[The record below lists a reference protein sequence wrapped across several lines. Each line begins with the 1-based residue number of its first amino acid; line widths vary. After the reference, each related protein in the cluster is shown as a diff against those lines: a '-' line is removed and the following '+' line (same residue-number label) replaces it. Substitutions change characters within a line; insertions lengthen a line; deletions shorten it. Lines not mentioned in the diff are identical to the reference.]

1 MWEMRQQIPKETN
14 VPFTPPATHSHE
26 AFFLI
31 GMAFANIFF
40 NRETN
45 CSQLEASIQQ
55 CISNK
60 PPKFHNPQIPTFHLL
75 SFFLYLYPT
84 FCSQYPQL
92 LPGKLFNVR
101 TVSPEQHHATEQ
113 VKIRPKDRAAQNTPS
128 LPLFLLWSWTRASK
142 GSSLLVLAWAV
153 TRLRVISSSCD
164 NLVWA
169 LCSPSGRWGFLNLG
183 AKKLMSA
190 TSQGTPKAESYFLH
204 VNQDFAVLI
213 CLPYLNSCNT
223 GAACSLAMAC

>member
-1 MWEMRQQIPKETN
+1 MFPSHHLPHIHMKLFFWLEWPLQMSSLIEKLIAPNWRRAYSNAFRTNLPNSQI
-14 VPFTPPATHSHE
+14 
-26 AFFLI
+26 
-31 GMAFANIFF
+31 
-40 NRETN
+40 
-45 CSQLEASIQQ
+45 
-55 CISNK
+55 
-60 PPKFHNPQIPTFHLL
+60 TFHLL

-92 LPGKLFNVR
+92 LPGKLFNVHA
-101 TVSPEQHHATEQ
+101 VSPEQHHATEQ
-113 VKIRPKDRAAQNTPS
+113 VKIQPKGRAAQNTPS

-153 TRLRVISSSCD
+153 ARLRVISSSCD

-169 LCSPSGRWGFLNLG
+169 LCSPNGRWGFLNLG

-204 VNQDFAVLI
+204 VNQDFAGLI